1 MGGRLSSQSRSGE
14 VRKEMS
20 SKVAEEGVPTKKA
33 KATPLEEGQG
43 DCFSDD
49 DDRSAFGN
57 IRIGAEF
64 YDEELRYVK
73 HNDPETTY
81 LNLNHMDEFTNRAW
95 ARVGSIVK
103 NNTYV
108 RRVNL
113 SGCDLESGFTALME
127 GGLMDRNAPLTGLS
141 LTQNTHIFHY
151 GNDKLLGKYLE
162 KNKDMEDLDLEETDV
177 TPDTLRN
184 ILPGLDGSKLQD
196 LNISHGMLQDDSV
209 NKAVAAQSG
218 SVGTITPTWDGVL
231 KIFEDINL
239 PELTCLVLSHCQG
252 GADLCQAVAHL
263 LKNKSNKL
271 RSVDLSSNMFGD
283 YLDGYGGCDCEV
295 LKSAVKENTTLK
307 HLDLSYNEEID
318 DWVEKWIVELKESN
332 SPLRITYNM

>member
-1 MGGRLSSQSRSGE
+1 MVDYSKWNKMEFSDSDSDSDIEEDNNGGSRVMALDQPG
-14 VRKEMS
+14 K
-20 SKVAEEGVPTKKA
+20 
-33 KATPLEEGQG
+33 G

-57 IRIGAEF
+57 IRIGAEY
-64 YDEELRYVK
+64 YDEHLRYVK
-73 HNDPETTY
+73 HNDPESTY

-103 NNTYV
+103 NNTHV

-177 TPDTLRN
+177 TPDTLMN

-196 LNISHGMLQDDSV
+196 LNISHGCPIWQYWYYYSYL
-209 NKAVAAQSG
+209 G
-218 SVGTITPTWDGVL
+218 W
-231 KIFEDINL
+231 
-239 PELTCLVLSHCQG
+239 CL
-252 GADLCQAVAHL
+252 
-263 LKNKSNKL
+263 
-271 RSVDLSSNMFGD
+271 
-283 YLDGYGGCDCEV
+283 
-295 LKSAVKENTTLK
+295 EN
-307 HLDLSYNEEID
+307 I
-318 DWVEKWIVELKESN
+318 
-332 SPLRITYNM
+332 